1 MSSVVCSVLLS
12 IPRAAGM
19 SGPTALPFLNHNNW
33 SFIRMWLPVNRAHSE
48 CQLLLWG
55 FFTVQVMRFPEI
67 ETQED
72 MPNNN
77 NKNFGRR
84 TSDDKPAQRS
94 RKHLPD
100 YKVNP
105 VKVESRDRL
114 VGRGP
119 FFHRWLICERNNHF
133 GLTPVVKS
141 KKGIDVLAFG
151 LLWLRAQSSVSL
163 KFFSTI
169 CLFDNSVKTCAF
181 MELHT
186 CVDDDRTRTLRE
198 KSCSLDYLSDIVL
211 YKRFRHFWCL
221 HFYLF
226 QTSTDLVTAA

>member
-1 MSSVVCSVLLS
+1 M
-12 IPRAAGM
+12 
-19 SGPTALPFLNHNNW
+19 
-33 SFIRMWLPVNRAHSE
+33 
-48 CQLLLWG
+48 Q
-55 FFTVQVMRFPEI
+55 FPER
-67 ETQED
+67 ETKED

-77 NKNFGRR
+77 KKNFGRR
-84 TSDDKPAQRS
+84 TCDDKPAWRR

-105 VKVESRDRL
+105 VKVESCERL
-114 VGRGP
+114 VGKGP
-119 FFHRWLICERNNHF
+119 FFHCWLIWERNNPF

-151 LLWLRAQSSVSL
+151 LLWLKAQSSMSL
-163 KFFSTI
+163 NFFSTI

-186 CVDDDRTRTLRE
+186 CVHDDRTVTLRE
-198 KSCSLDYLSDIVL
+198 NSCSLDYLSNIVL
-211 YKRFRHFWCL
+211 YKHFRQFWCL

-226 QTSTDLVTAA
+226 QTSTDLIFTAA